1 MGRKGR
7 NAVCSGL
14 SLPKTGPM
22 IEGKIIIAEVLPRSE
37 GLEPYISFPSLGVLY
52 QDEKPPECLT
62 QSWGSASEAAFLI
75 SSQVMLILIQGSFL
89 ENHWFRL

>member
-1 MGRKGR
+1 MFRTFT
-7 NAVCSGL
+7 A
-14 SLPKTGPM
+14 KTGPM

-62 QSWGSASEAAFLI
+62 LEA
-75 SSQVMLILIQGSFL
+75 
-89 ENHWFRL
+89 RLVYRRARGLKETSVQFSCSVL

>member
-1 MGRKGR
+1 MFSPVSQTVKESAC
-7 NAVCSGL
+7 NAGDQDSILRLGT
-14 SLPKTGPM
+14 SPR
-22 IEGKIIIAEVLPRSE
+22 EGNGHPLA
-37 GLEPYISFPSLGVLY
+37 
-52 QDEKPPECLT
+52 ECLT

>member
-62 QSWGSASEAAFLI
+62 LEA
-75 SSQVMLILIQGSFL
+75 
-89 ENHWFRL
+89 RLVYRRARGLKETSVQLLSLV